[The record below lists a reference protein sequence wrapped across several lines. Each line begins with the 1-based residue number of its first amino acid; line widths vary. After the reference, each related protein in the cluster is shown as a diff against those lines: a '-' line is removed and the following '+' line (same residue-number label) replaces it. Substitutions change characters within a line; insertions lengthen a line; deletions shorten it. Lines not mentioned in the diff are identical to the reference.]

1 MNKFFCRQ
9 KKYNFKFNTIVM
21 KSVFSFSVLLFFVAI
36 TFISCKKNLVTKV
49 NTPVGFFEND
59 WTGAMSKATELDR
72 KVFVQFYADWCEHCE
87 SFKKNTLN
95 DAATETYLKE
105 NFIVVLMDMEKGV
118 GKEKYELHKFEG
130 IPVLAVFDKSDAL
143 KGSKN
148 GNLAPVDF
156 KTWIDPLK

>member
-1 MNKFFCRQ
+1 
-9 KKYNFKFNTIVM
+9 M
-21 KSVFSFSVLLFFVAI
+21 KTFLSYAVILFFGVL
-36 TFISCKKNLVTKV
+36 TFSSCKKKLVTKV

-59 WTGAMSKATELDR
+59 WAGAMAKANELDR
-72 KVFVQFYADWCEHCE
+72 KVFVQFYADWCTHCE

-95 DAATETYLKE
+95 DPTTETYLKE
-105 NFIVVLMDMEKGV
+105 NFVVVLMDMEKGV

-130 IPVLAVFDKSDAL
+130 IPVLAVFDKTEAL

-148 GNLAPVDF
+148 GNLAPTDF